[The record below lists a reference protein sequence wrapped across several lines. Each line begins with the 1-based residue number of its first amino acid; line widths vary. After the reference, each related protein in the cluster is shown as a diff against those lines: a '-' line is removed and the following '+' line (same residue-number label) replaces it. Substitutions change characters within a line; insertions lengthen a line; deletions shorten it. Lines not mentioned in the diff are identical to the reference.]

1 MSNFSKSLI
10 LVTGASGY
18 LASHVV
24 NTLLKD
30 GYRVRGTVRS
40 LKDEK
45 KVRPL
50 RDLAKNGEHLEL
62 VEADLLNADSWKHAV
77 KDCEVV
83 MHVASPLPIE
93 TPSDEQLVLGPAI
106 NGTLNVLNASYEA
119 NVNRV
124 VVTSSGLAVMGSDYQ
139 NGRTYGEKDWGDE
152 NTKAVYCKSKILA
165 EKAAWNFVAEKQK
178 ENKKKFELVVIN
190 PVLIL
195 GPILHDTIGTSMN
208 RFLSVLGNKV
218 EKIPNMYFP
227 TCDVRDVARA
237 HVLAAFND
245 EAVGKR
251 IIIGSETNFIHMS
264 RWAEILQKEFGPH
277 GYKIPTEVDLSTP
290 PRGEGTCLDLSNM
303 ENILRLKPTFFEST
317 IIDMANSLI
326 QRGFLN

>member
-1 MSNFSKSLI
+1 MSNLNKGLI

-45 KVRPL
+45 KVNPL
-50 RDLAKNGEHLEL
+50 KDLANNSESLEL
-62 VEADLLNADSWKHAV
+62 VEADLLNADCWRHAV

-119 NVNRV
+119 NVRRV

-139 NGRTYGEKDWGDE
+139 NGRTYSEKDWGDE

-165 EKAAWNFVAEKQK
+165 EKAAWNFFTEKQK
-178 ENKKKFELVVIN
+178 EQKKFELVVIN

-195 GPILHDTIGTSMN
+195 GPILHDTMGTSMN

-227 TCDVRDVARA
+227 TCDVRDVAKA
-237 HVLAAFND
+237 HIIAAFSN
-245 EAVGKR
+245 EAIGKR
-251 IIIGSETNFIHMS
+251 ILIGSEPNFIPMS
-264 RWAEILQKEFGPH
+264 RWAEILQKEFGPK
-277 GYKIPTEVDLSTP
+277 GYNIPNEVDTSTP
-290 PRGEGTCLDLSNM
+290 ARGEGTCLDLSNM
-303 ENILRLKPTFFEST
+303 ENILKLKSTPFEST
-317 IIDMANSLI
+317 VIDMANSLI